1 MSRTKTE
8 KDNAIKKMKLPNEL
22 IAIKNA
28 DKEFHEH
35 WTPNRNPL
43 NFPHPFRAVLL
54 GPPNCSKTTT
64 VKNIIIRA
72 KPAFEQVFI
81 IHCDPDGTNEYD
93 DIGAIFLP
101 NFPSPESWD
110 SKGKKLVII
119 DDFDLKS
126 LSKEQMKNLDRLHG
140 YVSTHKSVSLLCC
153 SQCPFNIP
161 PIVRRCAN
169 LFILWKGRDLDSMSA
184 TARKS
189 GMRSKEMRGIF
200 DQLMPNFRDSLW
212 IDLTTDS
219 PYPLRKNGF
228 LMINKTSECEDTKK
242 FAESMDKFEVD

>member
-8 KDNAIKKMKLPNEL
+8 KDKELKKLRLPNEL

-28 DKEFHEH
+28 DKAFHEK
-35 WTPNRNPL
+35 WYEGRNPL
-43 NFPHPFRAVLL
+43 NLIAPFRLVAL
-54 GPPNCSKTTT
+54 GPPNVGKSTTI
-64 VKNIIIRA
+64 KNIILRA
-72 KPAFEQVFI
+72 KPMFDQVYI

-93 DIGAIFLP
+93 DIGGIFLRD
-101 NFPSPESWD
+101 FPPPESWD
-110 SKGKKLVII
+110 SKGKKLVVI
-119 DDFDLKS
+119 DDVELKS
-126 LSKEQMKNLDRLHG
+126 LSKEQMKNLDRIFG
-140 YVSTHKSVSLLCC
+140 YVSTHKGLSICLC
-153 SQCPFNIP
+153 SQDPFNVP
-161 PIVRRCAN
+161 SIVRRCAN
-169 LFILWKGRDLDSMSA
+169 VFVLWKGRDLDSMST

-228 LMINKTSECEDTKK
+228 ELISKTAESDDTKK
-242 FAESMDKFEVD
+242 FVESFDKFEVD